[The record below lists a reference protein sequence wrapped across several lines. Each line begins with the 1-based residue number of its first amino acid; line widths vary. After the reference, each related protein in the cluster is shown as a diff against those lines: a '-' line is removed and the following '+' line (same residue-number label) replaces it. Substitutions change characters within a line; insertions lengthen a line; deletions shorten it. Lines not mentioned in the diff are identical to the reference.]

1 MEVTTIEELIPEHFE
16 LVSCWLSNPD
26 INRWLTA
33 EWRGRI
39 VTPTLMAMVLRNK
52 RNRIFL
58 VRHDDQ
64 PCGLTGL
71 SDIDTADATA
81 MVWYVLGEHA
91 LSRRGITTN
100 ALKQLARLSF
110 NQMGLA
116 SLYAWIMEDNGP
128 SERILQK
135 AGFRKAGRIRAA
147 ASSGG
152 CQVDRIYFD
161 LVASEMSQFAQPSQ

>member
-1 MEVTTIEELIPEHFE
+1 MTSIEELIPEHFE
-16 LVSCWLSNPD
+16 LAAGWLSNPD

-58 VRHDDQ
+58 VRYNGQ

-81 MVWYVLGEHA
+81 MVWYVLGDHTF
-91 LSRRGITTN
+91 SGRGITTD
-100 ALKQLARLSF
+100 AVKQMARLSF
-110 NQMGLA
+110 NEMGLA

-128 SERILQK
+128 SERILQQ
-135 AGFRKAGRIRAA
+135 AGFRKAGRIRDA

-152 CQVDRIYFD
+152 SQVDRIYFD
-161 LVASEMSQFAQPSQ
+161 LIAGEISQIGIEGKV